1 MKRTELKNWTVNGYY
16 PYTVLM
22 GKNVETGVPLAGVTQ
37 PMRVTLP
44 CSLYSALLKEG
55 AVKDVKKDMN
65 SLSAEWVKDRWWL
78 YETSFFFDGKAC
90 EKQYLS
96 VRFECVDYYCIVYLN
111 GREIFC
117 HEGASAPFNV
127 PLEGVSDGENRL
139 SVLVRSADIEMGQIG
154 YTSKVNTQRPRF
166 DYKWD
171 FCPRLVNVGIY
182 RRVFLEYGEAVK
194 IDGIVFNT
202 ISTDTPS
209 AAINTVLCAKNA
221 GNYALELK
229 IADGKNVLF
238 SNRKSVVLAEGEN
251 IIENAVSVKEAQI
264 WNINGRGSHKTYKL
278 TASVCEG
285 EKELDRKEKTVGFRT
300 VRFVSN
306 PGAPEGAY
314 PYTAVVN
321 GKTEYLKGFNMT
333 PLDLLLGEETKSR
346 YDQLLSAARDAH
358 ANIIRVW
365 GGGII
370 ECEYFYE
377 LCSQYGLLVWQDM
390 PQSSSG
396 MDNIPPE
403 DEKYLDLLS
412 QSVRFA
418 VLERGNYPCFAVLCG
433 GNEIFGKDSAPVR
446 YENANMQCI
455 ASVLQKYKFNAFF
468 MPSTASG
475 PVQEASLTDISKNH
489 DIHGP
494 WLYLGND
501 YYGHYNKLKCL
512 FAGEF
517 GCNGMSSASTLKKF
531 ISKKYLKPVSASVS
545 PVLRHHGEIWDLN
558 FRITEIFG
566 KITDFED
573 YVTVGEYLQKAGID
587 YAVCS
592 HRRHAPYQSGCMI
605 WQLNEMFPNVASTAL
620 IDYYGNKKA
629 GYFAAKRAFDKTFI
643 SFCYDKITY
652 SPGEKI
658 NLKVFVTSQEIVDGR
673 VSIQV
678 ETAEKTEI
686 SEHRESGVTGTR
698 EVASLSEVCPS
709 DGYLAVYVEYI
720 TCEKAYKNEVV
731 FMVRNSEGNC
741 DHAAIKVMKEITEI
755 ISKEL

>member
-1 MKRTELKNWTVNGYY
+1 MKRVELKNWTVNGYY

-37 PMRVTLP
+37 PLSVSLP
-44 CSLYSALLKEG
+44 RSLYSALMKAG
-55 AVKDVKKDMN
+55 VIKDLKKDLN

-78 YETSFFFDGKAC
+78 YETSFSFDGEAC
-90 EKQYLS
+90 EKQNLS
-96 VRFECVDYYCIVYLN
+96 VLFESVDYYCAVYLN
-111 GREIFC
+111 GREIFR
-117 HEGASAPFNV
+117 HEGASAPFRV
-127 PLEGVSDGENRL
+127 SLADVSFGVNRL
-139 SVLVRSADIEMGQIG
+139 SVLVRAADIEMGQIG

-209 AAINTVLCAKNA
+209 ASVNAVLCAKKA
-221 GNYALELK
+221 GNYIFGLK
-229 IADGKNVLF
+229 IADGRNIIF
-238 SNRKSVVLAEGEN
+238 SEEKQLSLIAGEN
-251 IIENAVSVKEAQI
+251 LSESIISVKEAQL
-264 WNINGRGSHKTYKL
+264 WNINERGSHKTYKL
-278 TASVCEG
+278 TVYVSDG

-300 VRFVSN
+300 VCFVQN
-306 PGAPEGAY
+306 PGAPKDAY

-321 GKTEYLKGFNMT
+321 GKKEYLKGFNMT
-333 PLDLLLGEETKSR
+333 PLDFLLGEETKSR
-346 YDQLLSAARDAH
+346 YNELLSAARDAH

-370 ECEYFYE
+370 ECDYFYE

-403 DEKYLDLLS
+403 DEKYLSLLE

-418 VLERGNYPCFAVLCG
+418 VLGRGNYPCFAVLCG
-433 GNEIFGKDSAPVR
+433 GNEIFGKDSKPVG
-446 YENANMQCI
+446 YENANMRRI
-455 ASVLQKYKFNAFF
+455 ASVLQKYNSDIFF

-475 PVQEASLTDISKNH
+475 PVQEASLTDSSKNH

-494 WLYLGND
+494 WLYLGED
-501 YYGHYNKLKCL
+501 YYRHYNKLKCL

-517 GCNGMSSASTLKKF
+517 GCNGMSSASTLRKF
-531 ISKKYLKPVSASVS
+531 ISKKFLKPVSASKS

-566 KITDFED
+566 EITDFDD
-573 YVTVGEYLQKAGID
+573 YVAVGEYLQKAGID

-592 HRRHAPYQSGCMI
+592 HRRNAPYQSGCMI

-629 GYFAAKRAFDKTFI
+629 GYYAAKRAFDKTFI
-643 SFCYDKITY
+643 SFSYDKITY

-658 NLKVFVTSQEIVDGR
+658 NLKVYITSQEAVDGR
-673 VSIQV
+673 VSIKV
-678 ETAEKTEI
+678 ETTDKTKILEQREI
-686 SEHRESGVTGTR
+686 GVIGTR
-698 EVASLSEVCPS
+698 EVASVSEICPNC
-709 DGYLAVYVEYI
+709 GYVAIYTEYT
-720 TCEKAYKNEVV
+720 TCEKAYRNEVI
-731 FMVRNSEGNC
+731 FMVKSDGNC
-741 DHAAIKVMKEITEI
+741 DKSAIKAMKEITDS